1 MKITDVRS
9 EVYSWPRHK
18 PISNGLIL
26 EYYRDS
32 VDPMHGKIYTEP
44 LLIQDGYVYAPDRP
58 GLGIELNREALA
70 AYRVG

>member
-1 MKITDVRS
+1 
-9 EVYSWPRHK
+9 
-18 PISNGLIL
+18 
-26 EYYRDS
+26 
-32 VDPMHGKIYTEP
+32 MHGKIYTEP